1 MGKKS
6 RKLLRELSQQ
16 LFGIMR
22 QQLAGQT
29 GLLNFL
35 KQRLDFVFD
44 PEFTGFLPGEEAAL
58 RTQAFEETTGRFDVA
73 RQQIQS
79 RAAILGGRQLPGGAT
94 IALLGGVEAAEA
106 ESLAGAQREIS
117 IEGGRRRLSSIFNAS
132 SILQGNAALLNPA
145 AFSGQTIAG
154 LGSIN
159 TGGGGL
165 LNSLIG
171 AGAGIGAAAIIAGTG
186 GAAAPAVLPALAAC
200 WVAYTLYDSYT
211 ARYIQ
216 THLHLH
222 PQFAA
227 IYQREGREWAASIHQ
242 SFLAH
247 IMLRQIF
254 DTLRE

>member
-1 MGKKS
+1 MGKS
-6 RKLLRELSQQ
+6 ARKALEAISIQ

-22 QQLAGQT
+22 QQLGAQT

-35 KQRLDFVFD
+35 KQKLSFIFD
-44 PEFTGFLPGEEAAL
+44 PDFTGFLPGEEAAL
-58 RTQAFEETTGRFDVA
+58 RTQALEETSGRFDVA

-94 IALLGGVEAAEA
+94 IALLGGVESAEA
-106 ESLAGAQREIS
+106 EALAGAQRQIS
-117 IEGGRRRLSSIFNAS
+117 IEGGQRRLGSIFQAS
-132 SILQGNAALLNPA
+132 QILQGNAAILNPA
-145 AFSGQTIAG
+145 ALSGQAVSG
-154 LGSIN
+154 LSGFV
-159 TGGGGL
+159 GGQDSGL

-171 AGAGIGAAAIIAGTG
+171 AGASAGVAAIG
-186 GAAAPAVLPALAAC
+186 AC

-254 DTLRE
+254 DTLRR

>member
-6 RKLLRELSQQ
+6 RKLLRDLSQQ
-16 LFGIMR
+16 LFAIMR
-22 QQLAGQT
+22 QQLGAQT
-29 GLLNFL
+29 SLLNFL

-58 RTQAFEETTGRFDVA
+58 RTEAIEGVSGRFDVA
-73 RQQIQS
+73 REQIQS

-106 ESLAGAQREIS
+106 QALAGAQRQIS
-117 IEGGRRRLSSIFNAS
+117 IAGGERRLASIFNAG

-145 AFSGQTIAG
+145 AFSGQAVAG

-171 AGAGIGAAAIIAGTG
+171 AGSAITAGALIG
-186 GAAAPAVLPALAAC
+186 AC
-200 WVAYTLYDSYT
+200 WVAYTLYDNYT

-216 THLHLH
+216 THLHEH

-227 IYQREGREWAASIHQ
+227 IYQREGREWATLIHQ

-247 IMLRQIF
+247 IMLRQMF

>member
-29 GLLNFL
+29 QLLDFL
-35 KQRLDFVFD
+35 KQRLSFVFD

-58 RTQAFEETTGRFDVA
+58 RTEAFEGVTGRFDVA

-94 IALLGGVEAAEA
+94 IALLGGVESAEA
-106 ESLAGAQREIS
+106 EALAGAQRQIS
-117 IEGGRRRLSSIFNAS
+117 IAGGERRLASIFNAG
-132 SILQGNAALLNPA
+132 SILQGNAALLNPS
-145 AFSGQTIAG
+145 AFSGQAVAG

-171 AGAGIGAAAIIAGTG
+171 AGAAIGSSAII
-186 GAAAPAVLPALAAC
+186 AC

-211 ARYIQ
+211 AHYIQ
-216 THLHLH
+216 THLYQH

-227 IYQREGREWAASIHQ
+227 IYQREGRDWAASIHQ

-247 IMLRQIF
+247 IMLRQMF

>member
-1 MGKKS
+1 MGKKD
-6 RKLLRELSQQ
+6 RELLRNISKQ
-16 LFGIMR
+16 LFGIMQ
-22 QQLAGQT
+22 QQLSGQT
-29 GLLNFL
+29 SLLNFL

-106 ESLAGAQREIS
+106 EALAGAQRQIS
-117 IEGGRRRLSSIFNAS
+117 IAGGERRLASIFNAG

-145 AFSGQTIAG
+145 AFSGQAVAG
-154 LGSIN
+154 LGQLN
-159 TGGGGL
+159 VRGQGGGL
-165 LNSLIG
+165 LNSLIS
-171 AGAGIGAAAIIAGTG
+171 AGASIGSAALLG
-186 GAAAPAVLPALAAC
+186 C

-216 THLHLH
+216 THLHEY

-227 IYQREGREWAASIHQ
+227 IYQREGREWATMIRQ

-254 DTLRE
+254 DTLRR

>member
-1 MGKKS
+1 MGKS
-6 RKLLRELSQQ
+6 ARKALEQLSKQ
-16 LFGIMR
+16 LFGIMQ

-29 GLLNFL
+29 ELLGFL
-35 KQRLDFVFD
+35 RQRLSFVFD

-58 RTQAFEETTGRFDVA
+58 RTQAREDITGSFDVA
-73 RQQIQS
+73 RQQIQQ

-106 ESLAGAQREIS
+106 EALPRAQRQIS
-117 IEGGRRRLSSIFNAS
+117 IAGGERRLASIFNAG
-132 SILQGNAALLNPA
+132 SILQGNAAILNPS
-145 AFSGQTIAG
+145 AFSGQAIGG
-154 LGSIN
+154 LSGFV
-159 TGGGGL
+159 GGQKSGL

-171 AGAGIGAAAIIAGTG
+171 AGASIGVSAIES
-186 GAAAPAVLPALAAC
+186 C

-227 IYQREGREWAASIHQ
+227 IYQREGREWSAMIHQ

-254 DTLRE
+254 DTLRS

>member
-1 MGKKS
+1 MGKS
-6 RKLLRELSQQ
+6 ARKALEAISIQ
-16 LFGIMR
+16 LFGIMK

-29 GLLNFL
+29 DLLSFL
-35 KQRLDFVFD
+35 KQKLSFVFD
-44 PEFTGFLPGEEAAL
+44 PSFTGFLPGEEAAL

-106 ESLAGAQREIS
+106 ESLGGAQREIS

-145 AFSGQTIAG
+145 AFSSQTV
-154 LGSIN
+154 
-159 TGGGGL
+159 GGL
-165 LNSLIG
+165 SGFVGGQKSGVLNSLIG
-171 AGAGIGAAAIIAGTG
+171 AGSSIGASAII
-186 GAAAPAVLPALAAC
+186 AC

-227 IYQREGREWAASIHQ
+227 IYQREGQEWATMIHQ

-247 IMLRQIF
+247 IMLRQMF
-254 DTLRE
+254 DTLRR

>member
-1 MGKKS
+1 MQ
-6 RKLLRELSQQ
+6 QQ
-16 LFGIMR
+16 LS
-22 QQLAGQT
+22 GQT
-29 GLLNFL
+29 SLLNFL

-106 ESLAGAQREIS
+106 EAVAGAQRQIS
-117 IEGGRRRLSSIFNAS
+117 IAGGERRLASIFNAG

-145 AFSGQTIAG
+145 AFSGQAVGG
-154 LGSIN
+154 LASLAQKSQ
-159 TGGGGL
+159 GGGL
-165 LNSLIG
+165 LNSLISAGAAIG
-171 AGAGIGAAAIIAGTG
+171 AGA
-186 GAAAPAVLPALAAC
+186 LAC

-227 IYQREGREWAASIHQ
+227 IYQREGREWATMIHQ

-254 DTLRE
+254 DTLRR

>member
-6 RKLLRELSQQ
+6 RKLLRELSEQ
-16 LFGIMR
+16 LFAIMR

-29 GLLNFL
+29 NLLNFL
-35 KQRLDFVFD
+35 KQRLEFVFD

-58 RTQAFEETTGRFDVA
+58 RTEAIEGVSGRFDVA

-106 ESLAGAQREIS
+106 EALAGAQRQIS
-117 IEGGRRRLSSIFNAS
+117 ITGGERRLASIFNAG

-145 AFSGQTIAG
+145 AFSGQAVAG

-171 AGAGIGAAAIIAGTG
+171 GGAGI
-186 GAAAPAVLPALAAC
+186 
-200 WVAYTLYDSYT
+200 
-211 ARYIQ
+211 
-216 THLHLH
+216 
-222 PQFAA
+222 
-227 IYQREGREWAASIHQ
+227 ASG
-242 SFLAH
+242 FLAG
-247 IMLRQIF
+247 R
-254 DTLRE
+254 

>member
-1 MGKKS
+1 M
-6 RKLLRELSQQ
+6 
-16 LFGIMR
+16 
-22 QQLAGQT
+22 A
-29 GLLNFL
+29 
-35 KQRLDFVFD
+35 
-44 PEFTGFLPGEEAAL
+44 
-58 RTQAFEETTGRFDVA
+58 
-73 RQQIQS
+73 
-79 RAAILGGRQLPGGAT
+79 
-94 IALLGGVEAAEA
+94 
-106 ESLAGAQREIS
+106 
-117 IEGGRRRLSSIFNAS
+117 SIFNVG
-132 SILQGNAALLNPA
+132 SILQGNAAILNPA
-145 AFSGQTIAG
+145 AFSGQAVSG
-154 LGSIN
+154 LSQLTPN
-159 TGGGGL
+159 QGGGL

-171 AGAGIGAAAIIAGTG
+171 AGASLGASAIG
-186 GAAAPAVLPALAAC
+186 LLC

>member
-1 MGKKS
+1 MGKKD
-6 RKLLRELSQQ
+6 RELLRRLSQQ
-16 LFGIMR
+16 LFGIMQ
-22 QQLAGQT
+22 QQLGAQT

-106 ESLAGAQREIS
+106 EAQAGAQRQIS
-117 IEGGRRRLSSIFNAS
+117 IAGGERRLASIFNAG

-145 AFSGQTIAG
+145 AFSGQAVGG
-154 LGSIN
+154 LAALNAPSQ
-159 TGGGGL
+159 GGGL
-165 LNSLIG
+165 LNSLIS
-171 AGAGIGAAAIIAGTG
+171 AGASIATG
-186 GAAAPAVLPALAAC
+186 AVLAC

-216 THLHLH
+216 THLHEH

-227 IYQREGREWAASIHQ
+227 IYQREGREWATLIHQ

-254 DTLRE
+254 DTLRR

>member
-1 MGKKS
+1 MGKS
-6 RKLLRELSQQ
+6 ARKALEALSKQ
-16 LFGIMR
+16 LFGIMQ

-29 GLLNFL
+29 QLLDFL
-35 KQRLDFVFD
+35 KQRLAFVFD

-58 RTQAFEETTGRFDVA
+58 RTQAREDITGSFDVA
-73 RQQIQS
+73 RQQIQQ

-106 ESLAGAQREIS
+106 EALPAAQRQIS
-117 IEGGRRRLSSIFNAS
+117 IAGGERRLASIFNAG

-145 AFSGQTIAG
+145 AFSGQAI
-154 LGSIN
+154 
-159 TGGGGL
+159 GGL
-165 LNSLIG
+165 SGFVGGQPSGVLNSLIG
-171 AGAGIGAAAIIAGTG
+171 AGASIGVAGI
-186 GAAAPAVLPALAAC
+186 AAC

-216 THLHLH
+216 THLYRH

-227 IYQREGREWAASIHQ
+227 IYQREGREWAAAIHQ

>member
-1 MGKKS
+1 MGKES

-16 LFGIMR
+16 LFAIMQ
-22 QQLAGQT
+22 QQLGAQT
-29 GLLNFL
+29 SLLNFL
-35 KQRLDFVFD
+35 KERLAFIFD

-58 RTQAFEETTGRFDVA
+58 RTEAFEGVSGRFDVA
-73 RQQIQS
+73 REQIQS

-106 ESLAGAQREIS
+106 EALAGAQRQIS
-117 IEGGRRRLSSIFNAS
+117 ITGGERRLASIFGAT
-132 SILQGNAALLNPA
+132 SILQGSANILNPA
-145 AFSGQTIAG
+145 AFSGQAVAS

-171 AGAGIGAAAIIAGTG
+171 AGSAVGAAAII
-186 GAAAPAVLPALAAC
+186 AC

-216 THLHLH
+216 THLHEH

-227 IYQREGREWAASIHQ
+227 VYQREGREWAALIHQ

-247 IMLRQIF
+247 IMLRQMF

>member
-1 MGKKS
+1 MGKKD
-6 RKLLRELSQQ
+6 RALLRQISQQ
-16 LFGIMR
+16 LFGIFQ
-22 QQLAGQT
+22 QQLGAQR
-29 GLLNFL
+29 GLLDFL
-35 KQRLDFVFD
+35 KQRLSFVFD

-106 ESLAGAQREIS
+106 EALAGAQRQIS
-117 IEGGRRRLSSIFNAS
+117 IEGGQRRLASIFNAS

-145 AFSGQTIAG
+145 AISGQAVG
-154 LGSIN
+154 GAAALAQRGQ
-159 TGGGGL
+159 GGGL

-171 AGAGIGAAAIIAGTG
+171 AGAAIGSSAI
-186 GAAAPAVLPALAAC
+186 LAC

-211 ARYIQ
+211 AHYIQ
-216 THLHLH
+216 THLYQH

-227 IYQREGREWAASIHQ
+227 TYQREGREWAAMIHQ

-247 IMLRQIF
+247 IMLRQMF

>member
-1 MGKKS
+1 MGKS
-6 RKLLRELSQQ
+6 ARKALEALSKQ
-16 LFGIMR
+16 LFGIMQ

-29 GLLNFL
+29 ELLGFL
-35 KQRLDFVFD
+35 RQKLSFVFD
-44 PEFTGFLPGEEAAL
+44 PSFTGFLPGEEAAL

-106 ESLAGAQREIS
+106 ESLAGAQRQIS
-117 IEGGRRRLSSIFNAS
+117 IAGGERRLASIFNAG

-145 AFSGQTIAG
+145 AFSGQAI
-154 LGSIN
+154 
-159 TGGGGL
+159 GGL
-165 LNSLIG
+165 SGFVGDPSGGVLNSLIS
-171 AGAGIGAAAIIAGTG
+171 AGAGVGSAAII
-186 GAAAPAVLPALAAC
+186 AC

-216 THLHLH
+216 TRLHLH

-227 IYQREGREWAASIHQ
+227 IYQSEGREWAAMIHQ

-254 DTLRE
+254 DTLRR

>member
-1 MGKKS
+1 MGKS
-6 RKLLRELSQQ
+6 ARKALEALSKQ
-16 LFGIMR
+16 LFGIMQ
-22 QQLAGQT
+22 QQLSGQRD
-29 GLLNFL
+29 LLAFL
-35 KQRLDFVFD
+35 KQRLSFVFD
-44 PEFTGFLPGEEAAL
+44 PDFTGFLPGEEAAL

-94 IALLGGVEAAEA
+94 IALLGGVESAEA
-106 ESLAGAQREIS
+106 EALAGAQRQIS
-117 IEGGRRRLSSIFNAS
+117 IAGGERRLASIFNAG

-145 AFSGQTIAG
+145 AFSGQAIGG
-154 LGSIN
+154 LSGFV
-159 TGGGGL
+159 GGQPSGL

-171 AGAGIGAAAIIAGTG
+171 AGSAVGSSAI
-186 GAAAPAVLPALAAC
+186 LAAC

-216 THLHLH
+216 THLHLY

-227 IYQREGREWAASIHQ
+227 VYQREGREWATMIHQ

-247 IMLRQIF
+247 IMLRQMF
-254 DTLRE
+254 NTLRE

>member
-1 MGKKS
+1 MGKKD
-6 RKLLRELSQQ
+6 RELLRQLSQQ
-16 LFGIMR
+16 LFGIM
-22 QQLAGQT
+22 QTQLAGQT
-29 GLLNFL
+29 SLLDFL
-35 KQRLDFVFD
+35 KQKLNFVFD

-58 RTQAFEETTGRFDVA
+58 RTQAFEETTGRFDIA

-106 ESLAGAQREIS
+106 EALAGAQRQIS
-117 IEGGRRRLSSIFNAS
+117 IAGGERRLASIFNAG

-145 AFSGQTIAG
+145 AFSGQAVAG
-154 LGSIN
+154 LGQLNVRGQS
-159 TGGGGL
+159 GGL

-171 AGAGIGAAAIIAGTG
+171 AGSAIGSAAI
-186 GAAAPAVLPALAAC
+186 LAC

-227 IYQREGREWAASIHQ
+227 IYQREGREWATQIHQ

-254 DTLRE
+254 DTLRR

>member
-1 MGKKS
+1 MGKNS
-6 RKLLRELSQQ
+6 RKLLREISQQ
-16 LFGIMR
+16 LFAIMR

-29 GLLNFL
+29 SLLGFL

-44 PEFTGFLPGEEAAL
+44 PDFTGFLPDEEAAL

-94 IALLGGVEAAEA
+94 LALLGGVESAEA
-106 ESLAGAQREIS
+106 QALAGAQREIT
-117 IEGGRRRLSSIFNAS
+117 IEGGQRRLASIFNVG
-132 SILQGNAALLNPA
+132 SILQGNAAILNPA
-145 AFSGQTIAG
+145 AFSGQAVAG

-159 TGGGGL
+159 QGGGGL
-165 LNSLIG
+165 FNSLIG
-171 AGAGIGAAAIIAGTG
+171 AGSGIGAASII
-186 GAAAPAVLPALAAC
+186 AAC

-227 IYQREGREWAASIHQ
+227 IYQREGRGWAASIYQ